1 MTPSLPSRLAICR
14 ADYHNPLHASAL
26 VRLLDA
32 YAQDPAGGAE
42 PLSEFAKTHLVQALA
57 ARPQAFSVLAFAEDQ
72 PVGLINCL
80 EGFSTF
86 ACRALVNIHDVA
98 VLPSHRGQRVA
109 EQMLVLVDEIARERG
124 ACKLTLEVLQGNASA
139 IRLYE
144 RMGFAGYQLDPAMGR
159 AQFFQ
164 KWLA

>member
-1 MTPSLPSRLAICR
+1 M
-14 ADYHNPLHASAL
+14 
-26 VRLLDA
+26 RLLDA